1 MPFKNTLVCLTIPRM
16 KGRSISRSAATSE
29 RRREQRET
37 IHTRKGWEYRSPAHM
52 LRTDPIAPFE
62 GGRTDGILFRWVWLP
77 SSRLAELCRFRGCP
91 GELENGSSPT
101 KVEKGI
107 QGGVRPS
114 AGPGSHV
121 AIVPANS
128 RPLGLFYR
136 LPRSPGAAVST
147 PPSAL
152 RFQSRLVDCTRSW
165 GER

>member
-1 MPFKNTLVCLTIPRM
+1 MICLPKNSRDKRTQHLDTPRQA
-16 KGRSISRSAATSE
+16 GDSEAAKRNHARRDENTDHQRTCSE
-29 RRREQRET
+29 R
-37 IHTRKGWEYRSPAHM
+37 IRSPHW
-52 LRTDPIAPFE
+52 
-62 GGRTDGILFRWVWLP
+62 GRTDGILFRWVWLP
-77 SSRLAELCRFRGCP
+77 SRLLTELCRFRGCP
-91 GELENGSSPT
+91 GELGTGSSST

-107 QGGVRPS
+107 QGGVGPS

-121 AIVPANS
+121 AIVSANFCL
-128 RPLGLFYR
+128 LGLFYR